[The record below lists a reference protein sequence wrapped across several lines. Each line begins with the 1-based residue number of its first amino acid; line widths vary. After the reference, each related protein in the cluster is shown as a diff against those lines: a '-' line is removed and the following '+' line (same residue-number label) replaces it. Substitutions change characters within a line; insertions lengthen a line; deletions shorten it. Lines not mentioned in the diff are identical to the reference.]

1 MDTGKLVRYMSDVL
15 EQNGINNCKE
25 ILLQLLAW
33 DKLERE
39 GKVKEEFS
47 LQKAQTL
54 FGQEAFHFIIKA
66 FHFLSQEELLGGNS
80 YAFDSEKWSWSLF
93 TQTNFAKIIDSI
105 LSTRKVVLDYQQAI
119 KASLEIEGKGSFLIP
134 NEILELM
141 VQLAK
146 VDSSSSV
153 YCPFEANYGLAEKIN
168 LITPS
173 VYTEGV
179 ITSPLPFL
187 INILLD
193 RSIQVRFS
201 DPISN
206 PGWKDAS
213 GLKVFDISVAIPPIG
228 IRYTEE
234 RYKFD
239 FYNRFPEKILYGDVL
254 HIRHMLAQTSSR
266 VIVAVSNG
274 VLFRTSA
281 GERQFKN
288 DLLRNGLLEAVIALP
303 SSLLPISG
311 LSISILI
318 LNKQKRFDKIVFVD
332 ASSEHFFEKKSRTE
346 TVLKHVPEIL
356 DLIKVRENSQFSY
369 LATLSECES
378 NDYNLIAERYVF
390 SGKEAQLQTLLND
403 NKSIEL
409 EELVDFLRVQSL
421 KDELVDEDI
430 KCYEIAVNDISDEP
444 YIYKPKKSFF
454 LSKKLFNKLENQ
466 RLQPYDI
473 LLAIKGSIGKVG
485 LVGKAAKSENWFAN
499 QSFQVLRLENNKYI
513 KDPIVLYRY
522 LCSPAGQAV
531 IKSRATGAAVPM
543 LQNSDI
549 KSLPIIILPEKKQKE
564 VIADHEKIVSIY
576 QNIRQL
582 QEEANDISNKWWV
595 I

>member
-390 SGKEAQLQTLLND
+390 SGKEAQLD
-403 NKSIEL
+403 RKS
-409 EELVDFLRVQSL
+409 VV
-421 KDELVDEDI
+421 
-430 KCYEIAVNDISDEP
+430 
-444 YIYKPKKSFF
+444 
-454 LSKKLFNKLENQ
+454 
-466 RLQPYDI
+466 
-473 LLAIKGSIGKVG
+473 
-485 LVGKAAKSENWFAN
+485 
-499 QSFQVLRLENNKYI
+499 
-513 KDPIVLYRY
+513 
-522 LCSPAGQAV
+522 
-531 IKSRATGAAVPM
+531 
-543 LQNSDI
+543 
-549 KSLPIIILPEKKQKE
+549 
-564 VIADHEKIVSIY
+564 
-576 QNIRQL
+576 
-582 QEEANDISNKWWV
+582 
-595 I
+595 